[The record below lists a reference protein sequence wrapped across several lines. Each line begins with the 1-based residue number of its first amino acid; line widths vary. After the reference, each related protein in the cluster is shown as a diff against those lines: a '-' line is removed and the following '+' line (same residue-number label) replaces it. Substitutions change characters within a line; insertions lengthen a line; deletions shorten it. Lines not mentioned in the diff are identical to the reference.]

1 MQPQSTE
8 TIITLDEL
16 YKLNMCLYKKNY
28 KNKWIYFILLVL
40 ILYSII
46 PNLDTFD
53 VHTFIGSLIAITF
66 ILVLFRYLG
75 RNGVEY
81 GGHHP
86 DKQNALIAE

>member
-40 ILYSII
+40 IFFPSYPI
-46 PNLDTFD
+46 
-53 VHTFIGSLIAITF
+53 
-66 ILVLFRYLG
+66 
-75 RNGVEY
+75 
-81 GGHHP
+81 
-86 DKQNALIAE
+86 

>member
-46 PNLDTFD
+46 PN
-53 VHTFIGSLIAITF
+53 
-66 ILVLFRYLG
+66 
-75 RNGVEY
+75 
-81 GGHHP
+81 
-86 DKQNALIAE
+86 